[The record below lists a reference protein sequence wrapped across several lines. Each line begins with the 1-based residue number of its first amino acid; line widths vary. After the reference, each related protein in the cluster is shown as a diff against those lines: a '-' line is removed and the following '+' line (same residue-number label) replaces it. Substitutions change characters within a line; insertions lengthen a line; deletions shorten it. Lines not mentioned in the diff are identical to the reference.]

1 MTGFQSAAF
10 KLKTFKKSLSLE
22 LISTAGGVFLILLG
36 IVVAQ
41 RAGNLIRLVS
51 KGILPN
57 DAIGTLLGFN
67 MVKFLPMI
75 LSLAIFLAV
84 LLTLTRWHR
93 DSEMVIWFGSGL
105 GLNQFI
111 RPILSFAMPVII
123 IITLLSMLVMPW
135 ATQKAEEYRV
145 QLKNRDELASVSPG
159 VFKES
164 RSGDRIY
171 FVESFDKLGYEVKN
185 IFVQSTQHQK
195 TGVIVASSGS
205 RQKESNGDNFLV
217 LEQGRRYQSKPNSA
231 EVSTTEFERY
241 AIRIET
247 KEAAPEANSTQAKPT
262 QSLLNDNASADKAE
276 LQWRLAIPVSAL
288 VLVLLALPLSFVD
301 PRAGRSLNV
310 MFAILIFII
319 YNNALSIFQAWIT
332 QDRISPIV
340 GLWPVHFFFLLLT
353 LYMFYRRNHLLP
365 LLPQLFKKKH

>member
-1 MTGFQSAAF
+1 M
-10 KLKTFKKSLSLE
+10 L
-22 LISTAGGVFLILLG
+22 LILMG
-36 IVVAQ
+36 IVIAQ
-41 RAGNLIRLVS
+41 RAGNLLRLVS

-67 MVKFLPMI
+67 MVQFLPMI
-75 LSLAIFLAV
+75 LSLTIFLAV

-111 RPILSFAMPVII
+111 RPILSFATPII
-123 IITLLSMLVMPW
+123 LIITLLSLMVMPW

-145 QLKNRDELASVSPG
+145 QLKNRDEFSTVSPG

-164 RSGDRIY
+164 RAGDRVF

-185 IFVQSTQHQK
+185 VFIQSTQHQK
-195 TGVIVASSGS
+195 VGVIVSSKGS
-205 RQKESNGDNFLV
+205 RQNEENGDNFLV
-217 LEQGRRYQSKPNSA
+217 LEQGRRYQSLPNSA

-247 KEAAPEANSTQAKPT
+247 KEATPDNSSTQAKPT
-262 QSLLNDNASADKAE
+262 QSLFADNASADKAE
-276 LQWRLAIPVSAL
+276 LQWRLAIPISAF

-332 QDRISPIV
+332 QDRISALI
-340 GLWPVHFFFLLLT
+340 GLWPVHGFFLLLT
-353 LYMFYRRNHLLP
+353 FYMFYRRNHLLP
-365 LLPQLFKKKH
+365 LMPKFFKKKY